1 MNENDNANTTAT
13 GGSQGG
19 KEPGAACA
27 HIPEEDDANI
37 SSTVE
42 LPLPGPAD
50 DARAATA
57 TRKEG
62 EDRGREEIGSAQRAR
77 PAVPPANCEDAPGDK
92 PDTAQPEE
100 DNAAS
105 ALPIPPPAKKEA
117 ETDEGKKGDEGDEAG
132 SAEAGSAEPAPPP
145 VIFDDEEIERRKA
158 AIKGNKDLPRV
169 NDAAAVAGGRS
180 KLRIVVWH
188 LAARH
193 LPPHRARF
201 VRPRSLARIRDRRHA
216 LVSRPPLGD
225 RPLASV
231 SHSVSF
237 SSAHLWTLPTGRRP
251 AVTSRPRSG
260 ADVSHS
266 NLVARRRGCCGS
278 RPILSA
284 LSSIR
289 R

>member
-1 MNENDNANTTAT
+1 VNENDNANTTAT

-27 HIPEEDDANI
+27 HTPEEDDANI

-92 PDTAQPEE
+92 PDTAQTEE

-117 ETDEGKKGDEGDEAG
+117 ETDEGKKSDEGD
-132 SAEAGSAEPAPPP
+132 EAGSAEPAPPP

-193 LPPHRARF
+193 LPPIEPDLCDHALSRAAAIAATRSSPAHRWAIDRSLRCRTQFLFHLPSYGPSPRAVVRLSPRDLDPARTCRARTW
-201 VRPRSLARIRDRRHA
+201 LHDDGA
-216 LVSRPPLGD
+216 
-225 RPLASV
+225 
-231 SHSVSF
+231 
-237 SSAHLWTLPTGRRP
+237 
-251 AVTSRPRSG
+251 AV
-260 ADVSHS
+260 A
-266 NLVARRRGCCGS
+266 A
-278 RPILSA
+278 A
-284 LSSIR
+284 LS
-289 R
+289 